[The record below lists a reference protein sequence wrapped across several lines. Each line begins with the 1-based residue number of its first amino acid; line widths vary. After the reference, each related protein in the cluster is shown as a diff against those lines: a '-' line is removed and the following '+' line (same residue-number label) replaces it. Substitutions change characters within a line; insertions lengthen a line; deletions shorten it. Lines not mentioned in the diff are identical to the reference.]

1 MHRKEFNLVDKATPE
16 SPDAVGSWVISS
28 TNYDRVND
36 RITAKALASQV
47 GKDLICL
54 WQHSADQPI
63 GKWTNLR
70 MKGDKLI
77 ADLILAK
84 TNLGM
89 MIRELLAIS
98 TPLGASVGFRG
109 KGEANTKGG
118 IDFKEI
124 SLLETSVVSVPCNP
138 DAMAIA
144 KNFGMASVI
153 EDHPKPA
160 HSGSNLQTEAIK
172 RAKAA
177 ILAANRAVRK

>member
-1 MHRKEFNLVDKATPE
+1 MYRKEFNLVEKATPE
-16 SPDAVGSWVISS
+16 IPDAVGSWVISS
-28 TNYDRVND
+28 TSYDRVND
-36 RITAKALASQV
+36 RISAKALASQV

-70 MKGDKLI
+70 MKGDKLV

-89 MIRELLAIS
+89 MIRELLSIS

-109 KGEANTKGG
+109 KGDINDKGG

-144 KNFGMASVI
+144 KKFDLSSVI
-153 EDHPKPA
+153 EDGVEPA
-160 HSGSNLQTEAIK
+160 RSGITPNETVT
-172 RAKAA
+172 RARQA
-177 ILAANRAVRK
+177 ILRANKELRK